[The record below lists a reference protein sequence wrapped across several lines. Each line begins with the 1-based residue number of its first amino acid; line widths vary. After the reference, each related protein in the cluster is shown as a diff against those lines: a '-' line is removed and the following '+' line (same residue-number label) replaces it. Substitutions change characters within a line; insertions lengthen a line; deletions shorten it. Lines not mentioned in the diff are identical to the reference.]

1 MTGGSADPS
10 TGGRGD
16 RSVPRLIDRFEFHV
30 TAEPEALAFAAG
42 TNTLSRAELWL
53 ASGIAA
59 EEIRSAV
66 DSDQRAVVV
75 VHLPDSAA
83 WLAMFL
89 AVLRAGHIC
98 ARLPVTARAQDF
110 LHVFEKAEPAMVI
123 SSAQGCE
130 QMPVAAVQEVVSYGR
145 GVALGLAEG
154 TAVDVRGRAEDP
166 SGPAPLPDGLLLLDF
181 KLDETGPPEALAHS
195 EESLDA
201 QNQYMTERYGPS
213 RQVPVLL
220 PCPLPGTKTIVD
232 AASLSLYAGAPLI
245 IRDTLVMAAFNPAD
259 HKV

>member
-1 MTGGSADPS
+1 MT
-10 TGGRGD
+10 
-16 RSVPRLIDRFEFHV
+16 
-30 TAEPEALAFAAG
+30 EPEALAFAAG
-42 TNTLSRAELWL
+42 TNTLNRAELWL

-59 EEIRSAV
+59 KEIRSAV
-66 DSDQRAVVV
+66 GSDKRVVV

-83 WLAMFL
+83 WLTMFL
-89 AVLRAGHIC
+89 AVLRAGHVP

-110 LHVFEKAEPAMVI
+110 LRVLERVEPAMVI

-130 QMPVAAVQEVVSYGR
+130 QMPVAAVQEVVSYAQGA
-145 GVALGLAEG
+145 ALGLAEG

-166 SGPAPLPDGLLLLDF
+166 PEPAPLPDGLLLLDF
-181 KLDETGPPEALAHS
+181 KLGETGPPEALAHS
-195 EESLDA
+195 EGSLDA
-201 QNQYMTERYGPS
+201 QNRSLTERYGPS

-220 PCPLPGTKTIVD
+220 PCPLPGAKTIVD

-245 IRDTLVMAAFNPAD
+245 IRDTLVMAAFNPSD